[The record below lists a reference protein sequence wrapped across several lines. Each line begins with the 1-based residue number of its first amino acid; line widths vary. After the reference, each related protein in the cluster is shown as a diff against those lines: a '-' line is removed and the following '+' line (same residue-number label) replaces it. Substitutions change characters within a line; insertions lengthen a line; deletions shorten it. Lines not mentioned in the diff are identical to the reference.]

1 MQNFHF
7 CVDINTVVVLSI
19 GALFSALKKYIFS
32 QEDSIPEKDDPMS
45 GDDDDDNDDQL
56 APPLIIFHELFF
68 GGCLDSL
75 SRVVG

>member
-1 MQNFHF
+1 MCLNKTISWN
-7 CVDINTVVVLSI
+7 INT
-19 GALFSALKKYIFS
+19 LKKYIFS

-68 GGCLDSL
+68 GGCLDH
-75 SRVVG
+75 G

>member
-1 MQNFHF
+1 M
-7 CVDINTVVVLSI
+7 SI

-45 GDDDDDNDDQL
+45 GDDDDNDDQL

>member
-1 MQNFHF
+1 MKYK
-7 CVDINTVVVLSI
+7 CS
-19 GALFSALKKYIFS
+19 KKYIFS

-75 SRVVG
+75 SLVWLVRIIQNQWKLIE

>member
-1 MQNFHF
+1 M
-7 CVDINTVVVLSI
+7 SI
-19 GALFSALKKYIFS
+19 GAFFSDLKKYIFS

-45 GDDDDDNDDQL
+45 GDDDDDDNDDQL

-75 SRVVG
+75 SCGWLE